1 MEALLTAPVFAAE
14 TSPLGATSVSK
25 LASLA
30 TTAGVAVINEHAALI
45 FVGTRLGLV
54 VIRGLDAVSG
64 AVWDGA
70 RPEIVEFSGDVTA
83 SLLMALR
90 HRLGVRTQ
98 TGTKKTKMRTPGP
111 GEAGQRGQLRRGF
124 KQTAGSITTQHLLPQ
139 APIHRM
145 QQHLHQTLDPG
156 LTVWIG
162 SRLARSTGLEPRRCH
177 SIAPMSDA
185 RKPRRPP
192 ADVGGRAVPDR

>member
-1 MEALLTAPVFAAE
+1 MGRFYETVFYDSSIGVGLMGWQLLASPPEINGKSIPYEDLLAELGAITTVDELGGLDAAFALVGDPTRQGSWVQSRATTRSAGLRKASRAQMEALLTAPVFAAE

-83 SLLMALR
+83 SLLLALR

-98 TGTKKTKMRTPGP
+98 TGTKK
-111 GEAGQRGQLRRGF
+111 
-124 KQTAGSITTQHLLPQ
+124 
-139 APIHRM
+139 
-145 QQHLHQTLDPG
+145 
-156 LTVWIG
+156 
-162 SRLARSTGLEPRRCH
+162 
-177 SIAPMSDA
+177 
-185 RKPRRPP
+185 KPR
-192 ADVGGRAVPDR
+192 